1 MTTQLHLALTALAQP
16 GGPVKILHLLRAE
29 GMAGL
34 ENRWA
39 VLSQEEQQRISAS
52 ATELAEQGV
61 DVLIL
66 GDRRYP
72 ARLSNLKSPPPL
84 LFYSGDPG
92 LLELSGVGMC
102 GSRHASPR
110 GLEAARVC
118 GEEVVRQGLVV
129 ISGYARGV
137 DTETHLA
144 ALGSGGRTVIVLAEG
159 IQQFRPKRVF
169 RDVGLDPKRVL
180 VLSQFAPS
188 QRWTVGAAMTR
199 NSVIIGL
206 GQALVVI
213 EAGET
218 GGTLNAGLQAFQI
231 GRPVLA
237 LDFTAGAPTG
247 NRILFEKGATR
258 IHSRSELGAAL
269 RTIAGSERKANGQLR
284 LLHP

>member
-1 MTTQLHLALTALAQP
+1 MD
-16 GGPVKILHLLRAE
+16 
-29 GMAGL
+29 GL
-34 ENRWA
+34 KKRWSD
-39 VLSQEEQQRISAS
+39 LPQEERQRIKAS
-52 ATELAEQGV
+52 AFDLADQGT

-66 GDRRYP
+66 GDPQYP
-72 ARLSNLKSPPPL
+72 ARLLSLKSPPPL

-92 LLELSGVGMC
+92 LLDVSGVGMC

-118 GEEVVRQGLVV
+118 GEEVVRQGSVV
-129 ISGYARGV
+129 ISGYAKGV

-144 ALGSGGRTVIVLAEG
+144 ALGAGGKTVIVLAEG
-159 IQQFRPKRVF
+159 IQHFRPKRAF
-169 RDVGLDPKRVL
+169 REVGLDPKRVL
-180 VLSQFAPS
+180 VLSQFAPT

-237 LDFTAGAPTG
+237 LDFTTGAPTG
-247 NRILFEKGATR
+247 NRILFEKGAIR
-258 IHSRSELGAAL
+258 IHSRSELGAVL
-269 RTIAGSERKANGQLR
+269 RNIAASDRKPNDQLR